1 MKFEYSFIY
10 KTPQIFKDIPLM
22 SDPSTVIMLE
32 GDENFGKTFKEV
44 YGFTDE
50 EVVEFVTQA
59 KWAQIRE
66 YRDSELKASDWTQG
80 SDVPESIKN
89 PWATYRNALR
99 NLPQDF
105 GNPDD
110 VVFPEK
116 P

>member
-50 EVVEFVTQA
+50 EVVEFVTRA
-59 KWAQIRE
+59 KWTQIRE

-80 SDVPESIKN
+80 VDVPASIRE
-89 PWATYRNALR
+89 PWTVYRDILR
-99 NLPQDF
+99 NLPQQF
-105 GNPDD
+105 TNPDD
-110 VVFPEK
+110 VIFPDR